1 MIACVLCGQPAAP
14 FLALLCKSCDRERRS
29 RTDRT
34 AWFNGIWEDMRT
46 MLQTMD
52 SFAEQF
58 PDGAALFADAHRVLA
73 ETFPRVD
80 ALYREMRR
88 QSDEAQKRL
97 EAAQEKGW
105 AALTEES
112 TFE

>member
-14 FLALLCKSCDRERRS
+14 FHSMLCKSCDRENQRRI
-29 RTDRT
+29 DRVV
-34 AWFNGIWEDMRT
+34 WFGGIWEDMRR
-46 MLQTMD
+46 MLQHMD

-58 PDGAALFADAHRVLA
+58 PDGAALFADAHHVLA

-80 ALYREMRR
+80 SLYREMRR
-88 QSDEAQKRL
+88 QSDEAGKRL

>member
-1 MIACVLCGQPAAP
+1 MIPCVLCGQPAVP
-14 FLALLCKSCDRERRS
+14 FLDLLCKQCDRERRS
-29 RTDRT
+29 RIDRT
-34 AWFNGIWEDMRT
+34 AWFSGIWEDMRT
-46 MLQTMD
+46 MLQRMD

-58 PDGAALFADAHRVLA
+58 PDGAALFADAHCVLA

-80 ALYREMRR
+80 SLYREMRL
-88 QSDEAQKRL
+88 Q
-97 EAAQEKGW
+97 AAQEKGW

>member
-14 FLALLCKSCDRERRS
+14 FKDMLRESCDRDRRS
-29 RTDRT
+29 RIDRT
-34 AWFNGIWEDMRT
+34 AWFSSIWEDMRN
-46 MLQTMD
+46 MLQRMD
-52 SFAEQF
+52 AFAEQF
-58 PDGAALFADAHRVLA
+58 PDGGALFADAHRVLA

-80 ALYREMRR
+80 SLYREMSRKEG
-88 QSDEAQKRL
+88 EARKRL
-97 EAAQEKGW
+97 QAAQEQGW